1 MTGSRGFVWPMS
13 YQLMDKADRTT
24 QPDYPSAAMLI
35 IRLFTSIAA
44 PPERVFDLARS
55 IDAHQR
61 SAEGTHERA
70 VAGVTHGLIGM
81 GDEVTWE
88 ARHFGIRQRL
98 TVRVTE
104 FERPARFRDIMVSG
118 AFKSMKHDHEFIP
131 RPPGTLMVD
140 RFEFESPFGIL
151 GRIVDRIFLFA
162 YMRRFL
168 RRRNQVLKALAE
180 SEDWRRYVTTA

>member
-1 MTGSRGFVWPMS
+1 
-13 YQLMDKADRTT
+13 
-24 QPDYPSAAMLI
+24 MLI

-55 IDAHQR
+55 IEAHQQ

-70 VAGVTHGLIGM
+70 VAGVTSGLIGL

-88 ARHFGIRQRL
+88 ARHFGVKQRL
-98 TVRVTE
+98 TVRITG
-104 FERPARFRDIMVSG
+104 FERPARFQDIMIAG
-118 AFKSMKHDHEFIP
+118 AFQSMRHDHEFIA

-140 RFEFESPFGIL
+140 RFEFESPFGLL
-151 GRIVDRIFLFA
+151 GRMADRLFLFG

-168 RRRNQVLKALAE
+168 VRRNQVLKALAE
-180 SEDWRRYVTTA
+180 SEDWKRYVAGA